1 LKIFSLRPSRLC
13 GKNRFRF
20 DDLILEKT
28 FMGLMQ
34 KNLQIA
40 GLELDG
46 YALSAPMA
54 GVSNS
59 PFRRIARKMGASA
72 VYSEMVSAS
81 GLLRASGAARSYYF
95 HMLSAHPEERPLAV
109 QIFGSRSLDMAQAAE
124 QVAALD
130 ADIIDLNMGCPVHKV
145 LRRGEG
151 VALMKDLKL
160 AGAIIRETRKA
171 VNLPLTVKMRSG
183 FDARSINAPEIC
195 KIAEAEGA
203 DAVIV
208 HARTGE
214 QGFSGKADWSMIKTC
229 VQSVK
234 IPVIGNGDIKNSADA
249 ERMLDQTGCAGVMIG
264 RGALG
269 NPWIFQQ
276 IKNPQAPLPD
286 MAERRKIIF
295 RHFDMLIKM
304 LGDEEA
310 TIHMRKHLVWYT
322 KGLENGIELR
332 RGLAKIKTRE
342 NVIEAVEK
350 FFK

>member
-1 LKIFSLRPSRLC
+1 
-13 GKNRFRF
+13 
-20 DDLILEKT
+20 
-28 FMGLMQ
+28 MGSMQ

-59 PFRRIARKMGASA
+59 PFRRLARKMGAA
-72 VYSEMVSAS
+72 AAYSEMVSAS
-81 GLLRASGAARSYYF
+81 GLIRASGAARSYYF
-95 HMLSAHPEERPLAV
+95 QLLSAHPEERPLAV
-109 QIFGSRSLDMAQAAE
+109 QLFGNRSDDFAQASE
-124 QVAALD
+124 QVAELD
-130 ADIIDLNMGCPVHKV
+130 ADIIDINMGCPVHKV

-151 VALMKDLKL
+151 VALMKNLKL
-160 AGAIIRETRKA
+160 AAAIISEVKKA
-171 VNLPLTVKMRSG
+171 VSRVPLTVKMRSG
-183 FDARSINAPEIC
+183 FDHKSINATELC
-195 KIAEAEGA
+195 KIAEASGA

-214 QGFSGKADWSMIKTC
+214 QGFSGKADWSVIKAC
-229 VQSVK
+229 VESVK
-234 IPVIGNGDIKNSADA
+234 IPVIGNGDIKIAADVD
-249 ERMLDQTGCAGVMIG
+249 RMMEETGCAGVMIG

-276 IKNPQAPLPD
+276 IKNPQAAPPD
-286 MAERRKIIF
+286 MAERKKIIF
-295 RHFDMLIKM
+295 EHFDMLIKM
-304 LGDEEA
+304 LGDGEA

-332 RGLAKIKTRE
+332 RGLAKIKTRAH
-342 NVIEAVEK
+342 VIEAVEK

>member
-1 LKIFSLRPSRLC
+1 MP
-13 GKNRFRF
+13 
-20 DDLILEKT
+20 
-28 FMGLMQ
+28 

-40 GLELDG
+40 NLALDG

-54 GVSNS
+54 GVSNAA
-59 PFRRIARKMGASA
+59 FRRIVRKMGAAA
-72 VYSEMVSAS
+72 VYSEMVSAN
-81 GLLRASGAARSYYF
+81 GLLRSSGEARAYYF
-95 HMLSAHPEERPLAV
+95 RLLSAHPEERPIAIQL
-109 QIFGSRSLDMAQAAE
+109 FGSRSLDIAQAAE

-130 ADIIDLNMGCPVHKV
+130 ADLIDLNMGCPVHKV

-160 AGAIIRETRKA
+160 AGEIIRETKKSVA
-171 VNLPLTVKMRSG
+171 NIPLTVKMRSG
-183 FDARSINAPEIC
+183 FDAKSINAPELC
-195 KIAEAEGA
+195 QIAEAGGA

-214 QGFSGKADWSMIKTC
+214 QGFTGKADWNVIKSC

-234 IPVIGNGDIKNSADA
+234 IPVIGNGDIKTRDDA
-249 ERMLDQTGCAGVMIG
+249 ERMLARTGCAGVMIG

-269 NPWIFQQ
+269 NPWVFQQ
-276 IKNPQAPLPD
+276 IKNPQAALPD
-286 MAERRKIIF
+286 MPERRRMIF
-295 RHFDMLIKM
+295 LHFDMLIKM

-332 RGLAKIKTRE
+332 RGLAKIKTKA

-350 FFK
+350 FFQ